1 MGKTNERT
9 LRMRNEFMELHFSG
23 LSIPEIAKK
32 FELSV
37 TSVYKNLDF
46 IAGANNVTRE
56 SLLQRV
62 HKEHAPFERTLS
74 NVPPKEMDPETFNLH
89 CDLAIAEID
98 KLLAEIREIITD
110 DKKLLEEEKQ

>member
-9 LRMRNEFMELHFSG
+9 LRMRDEFMELHFSG
-23 LSIPEIAKK
+23 LSIPEIAEK
-32 FELSV
+32 FGLST
-37 TSVYKNLDF
+37 TSVYGNLNL
-46 IAGANNVTRE
+46 IAEANGVTRE
-56 SLLQRV
+56 SLLQRI
-62 HKEHAPFERTLS
+62 HKEHAPFERAKSTPL
-74 NVPPKEMDPETFNLH
+74 KAMDPETFNLH